1 MTKNIIQ
8 ISPTYPPSLGGVG
21 DYADL
26 LDTHLLKKGIKS
38 KFLISNFNDHN
49 VNERQSF
56 GNNSSDLSFL
66 IEKSNLK
73 DIILHY
79 SPYGYATKGLCFHL
93 IKCIKKW
100 KKEKKE
106 RRLII
111 IFHELY
117 AIGPVYKTSFWTYL
131 PQKYLVKELFKLTD
145 LAVVTTKKNQLFL
158 SSIKP
163 KKKVLLSNV
172 FSTIGEIKNIKNLK
186 KRKNVAII
194 FGGLPQKKLLYQDIS
209 INYKNYCIILEKLSI
224 SKIIDVGPKIKSLK
238 KIGSIPIQS
247 MGVKSRKFL
256 SNLFRK
262 SKAGLVFYPASQMTK
277 SSIVAAY
284 SSHGLVIINFCKEQI
299 LKTNEFISGVH
310 FISDAISKQIRIY
323 EKIVYNAYSVYK
335 KNGVTKLVLLIENF
349 LKKNNENS
357 N

>member
-8 ISPTYPPSLGGVG
+8 ISPTYPPSFGGVG

-26 LDTHLLKKGIKS
+26 LGTHLLKKGIKS
-38 KFLISNFNDHN
+38 KFLISNFNEHN
-49 VNERQSF
+49 VVEQQSF
-56 GNNSSDLSFL
+56 GNNTAELSFL

-79 SPYGYATKGLCFHL
+79 SPYGYATRGLCFHL

-106 RRLII
+106 RRLIV

-117 AIGPVYKTSFWTYL
+117 ARGPVYKASFWTYL

-145 LAVVTTKKNQLFL
+145 LAVATTRKNQLFL

-163 KKKVLLSNV
+163 KKKVLLSNT
-172 FSTIGEIKNIKNLK
+172 FSNIGEIKNITNLK

-194 FGGLPQKKLLYQDIS
+194 FGGLPQKKLLYQDMS
-209 INYKNYCIILEKLSI
+209 INYQNYLTILENLSI

-238 KIGSIPIQS
+238 KIGNIPIQS
-247 MGVKSRKFL
+247 IGVKSRKFL

-262 SKAGLVFYPASQMTK
+262 SKAGLVFYTVSQMTK
-277 SSIVAAY
+277 SGIVAAY
-284 SSHGLVIINFCKEQI
+284 SSHGLVIINFCKKQI
-299 LKTNEFISGVH
+299 LKTNELISGVH
-310 FISDAISKQIRIY
+310 FVSDVASKQNRIY
-323 EKIVYNAYSVYK
+323 EKIAHNAYSVYK
-335 KNGVTKLVLLIENF
+335 KNGITKLVFLIKNF
-349 LKKNNENS
+349 LKKN
-357 N
+357 